1 MMHRVSLGR
10 SLYLIVIGPAGSGKT
25 TLSASFG
32 RWIEEN
38 QGFRVAYVNLDPG
51 ADQLPYKPDVDVRMW
66 VTVQQLMREKGLGPN
81 GALVASMEEVY
92 GRRSDLLREMSQLEA
107 EIVIVDTPGQ
117 MELFL
122 FHEAGPAISR
132 ELAKLGAASGVMLF
146 DSSLATKP
154 SHFATLRLMCLV
166 AQLRLEVPT
175 VAVLSKGDL
184 EKAPLAAAW
193 AKNPETLLDEL
204 KMEPG
209 VASELS
215 SRLVEVLDEFRL
227 AARVPIVSSVT
238 GEGFQELY
246 DLLHEIWCACGDLT

>member
-1 MMHRVSLGR
+1 MHWLPLRR

-25 TLSASFG
+25 TLTAAFG

-38 QGFRVAYVNLDPG
+38 QSFRVAYVNLDPG
-51 ADQLPYKPDVDVRMW
+51 ADQLPYNPDVDVREW
-66 VTVQQLMREKGLGPN
+66 VTVSQLMREKGLGPN

-92 GRRSDLLREMSQLEA
+92 ARRSDLMRGIANLEA

-132 ELAKLGAASGVMLF
+132 ELAKLGAASAVMLF
-146 DSSLATKP
+146 DSSLAAKP
-154 SHFATLRLMCLV
+154 SHFVTLKLMSMV

-184 EKAPLAAAW
+184 GVASLAIAW
-193 AKNPETLLDEL
+193 ARDPEALLAEL
-204 KMEPG
+204 KLEPG
-209 VASELS
+209 VVSELS
-215 SRLVEVLDEFRL
+215 SRLVEVLNEFRL
-227 AARVPIVSSVT
+227 AARVPIVSATT
-238 GEGFQELY
+238 GEGFRELY
-246 DLLHEIWCACGDLT
+246 DLLHEIWCACGDVT